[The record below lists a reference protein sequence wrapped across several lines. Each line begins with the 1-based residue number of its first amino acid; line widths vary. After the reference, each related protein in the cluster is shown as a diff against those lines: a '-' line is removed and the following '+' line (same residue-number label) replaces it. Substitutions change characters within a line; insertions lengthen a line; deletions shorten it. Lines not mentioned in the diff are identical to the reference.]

1 MFTHAFTVVGV
12 DGSSAALDAVRWA
25 AHDARLHRSDLL
37 LVSSASPPSPVLL
50 SSSYHRA
57 LHSNAERALAEAKAL
72 AIRTVDQARDVRVV
86 TKVVS
91 QQPIPALL
99 QMSKDA
105 RLVVAG
111 NRGGSRVHQRSLG
124 SVSEA
129 LASHAHSPL
138 TVVRGRTARD
148 LAASRTIVVG
158 TDGSA
163 AARSAVEV
171 AFAQAAARDVSL
183 TVVHAWADGD
193 LGLVPGSSG
202 GEPVNWPTVR
212 EEAEDM
218 TYRGI
223 HELRQRYP
231 RTPIRSVVVRDRPAH
246 ALLDH
251 AQAAQLVVV
260 GRQGRG
266 GFAGMLL
273 GSTSRTVL
281 HGAQCPVMLVP
292 A

>member
-1 MFTHAFTVVGV
+1 
-12 DGSSAALDAVRWA
+12 
-25 AHDARLHRSDLL
+25 
-37 LVSSASPPSPVLL
+37 
-50 SSSYHRA
+50 
-57 LHSNAERALAEAKAL
+57 
-72 AIRTVDQARDVRVV
+72 
-86 TKVVS
+86 
-91 QQPIPALL
+91 
-99 QMSKDA
+99 
-105 RLVVAG
+105 
-111 NRGGSRVHQRSLG
+111 
-124 SVSEA
+124 
-129 LASHAHSPL
+129 
-138 TVVRGRTARD
+138 
-148 LAASRTIVVG
+148 
-158 TDGSA
+158 
-163 AARSAVEV
+163 
-171 AFAQAAARDVSL
+171 
-183 TVVHAWADGD
+183 
-193 LGLVPGSSG
+193 
-202 GEPVNWPTVR
+202 
-212 EEAEDM
+212 M